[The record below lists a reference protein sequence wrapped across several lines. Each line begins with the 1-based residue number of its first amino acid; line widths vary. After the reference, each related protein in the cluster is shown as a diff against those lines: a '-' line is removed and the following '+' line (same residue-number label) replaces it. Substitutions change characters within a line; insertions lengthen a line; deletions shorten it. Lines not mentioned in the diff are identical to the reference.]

1 MARIL
6 INALASTAGGGRTYL
21 RNVLPRLGRQS
32 ANDMS
37 YVILVPAEH
46 RREYRVFESSRVE
59 IRSVPFASGLAER
72 WWWEQTGLRRLI
84 GEESIDLLVALGN
97 FAMWRSPVPQIL
109 FNRSDLNFSQT
120 FRKDLLARR
129 EWAMWCGQVV
139 KSMLARISIRQ
150 ATVNVVPTKAF
161 GEQIRRVKCR
171 RPLRVEVLTFGFDR
185 AIFQADPKP
194 PEWLEARLPQD
205 PGVRRLLYVSHYNYF
220 RNFET
225 LLRALP
231 ELKRRVRESSGQ
243 RVELVLTTEIA
254 RGAIHGGYDATQA
267 ARLIEQLGIGN
278 DLQMLGGVRYEQLHH
293 LYERCDLFVCPSYS
307 ESFGHPLVEAMA
319 GGMAIASADLP
330 VHREVCGDAASYF
343 DPFDPDDLARCCA
356 ELLADQLRQNYLAQK
371 GLARIA
377 NFSWDDHVRG
387 LVELIARILMSGR
400 P

>member
-32 ANDMS
+32 ANDQS

-46 RREYRVFESSRVE
+46 RSEYRVFESSRVE
-59 IRSVPFASGLAER
+59 IRSVPFAGGLAKR

-109 FNRSDLNFSQT
+109 FNRSDLNFSET
-120 FRKDLLARR
+120 FRRDLLARR

-139 KSMLARISIRQ
+139 KSILARISIRQ

-161 GEQIRRVKCR
+161 GERIRKVKGR
-171 RPLRVEVLTFGFDR
+171 QRFPFEVLTFGFDR
-185 AIFQADPKP
+185 DIFRAEAAP
-194 PEWLEARLPQD
+194 PDWLETRLPRD
-205 PGVRRLLYVSHYNYF
+205 PNLLRLLYVSHYNYF

-231 ELKRRVRESSGQ
+231 EIRRQVGERSGQ
-243 RVELVLTTEIA
+243 RIELVLTTEIA
-254 RGAIHGGYDATQA
+254 RGAIHGGYDSTEA
-267 ARLIEQLGIGN
+267 AQLIERLGIGRE
-278 DLQMLGGVRYEQLHH
+278 LQMLGGVRYEQLHH

-330 VHREVCGDAASYF
+330 VHREVCGDAAAYF
-343 DPFDPDDLARCCA
+343 APFEPGDLARCCA
-356 ELLADQLRQNYLAQK
+356 NLLADPPRRNDLGQR

-377 NFSWDDHVRG
+377 SFSWDAHVRK
-387 LVELIARILMSGR
+387 LVELIDRTLTGEGR
-400 P
+400 

>member
-46 RREYRVFESSRVE
+46 RSEYRVFESSRVE
-59 IRSVPFASGLAER
+59 IRSVPFAGGLAKR

-97 FAMWRSPVPQIL
+97 FAMWQSPVPQIL

-139 KSMLARISIRQ
+139 KSILARISIRQ

-161 GEQIRRVKCR
+161 GERIRKVKGR
-171 RPLRVEVLTFGFDR
+171 QRFPFEVLTFGFDR
-185 AIFQADPKP
+185 AIFQADLKP
-194 PEWLEARLPQD
+194 PDWLEARLHRD

-231 ELKRRVRESSGQ
+231 ELKRRVLESSGL

-254 RGAIHGGYDATQA
+254 RGAIHGGYDSTEA
-267 ARLIEQLGIGN
+267 ARLIEQLGIGD

-330 VHREVCGDAASYF
+330 VHREVCGDAAAYF
-343 DPFDPDDLARCCA
+343 APFEPGDLARCCA
-356 ELLADQLRQNYLAQK
+356 ELLADPPRRNDLGQR

-377 NFSWDDHVRG
+377 SFSWDAHV
-387 LVELIARILMSGR
+387 LKLAELIDRTLTGEGR
-400 P
+400 

>member
-1 MARIL
+1 
-6 INALASTAGGGRTYL
+6 
-21 RNVLPRLGRQS
+21 
-32 ANDMS
+32 MS

-46 RREYRVFESSRVE
+46 RSEYRVFESSRVE
-59 IRSVPFASGLAER
+59 IRSVPFAGGLAKR

-97 FAMWRSPVPQIL
+97 FAMWQSPVPQIL

-139 KSMLARISIRQ
+139 KSILARISIRQ

-161 GEQIRRVKCR
+161 GERIRKVKGR
-171 RPLRVEVLTFGFDR
+171 QRFPFEVLTFGFDR
-185 AIFQADPKP
+185 DIFQADLKP
-194 PEWLEARLPQD
+194 PDWLEARLHRD

-231 ELKRRVRESSGQ
+231 ELKRRVLESSGL

-254 RGAIHGGYDATQA
+254 RGAIHGGYDSTEA
-267 ARLIEQLGIGN
+267 ARLIEQLGIGD

-330 VHREVCGDAASYF
+330 VHREVCGDAAAYF
-343 DPFDPDDLARCCA
+343 APFEPGDLARCCA
-356 ELLADQLRQNYLAQK
+356 ELLADPPRRNDLGQR

-377 NFSWDDHVRG
+377 SFSWDAHV
-387 LVELIARILMSGR
+387 LKLAELIDRTLTGEGR
-400 P
+400 